1 MEMASKRKALGRG
14 LGALIPGAP
23 SMTEPTAAPTMVP
36 LDAIQPNPFQPRRQ
50 FSEDSIQELADSIR
64 QQGLLQPLL
73 VRRVPGGYELIAGE
87 RRFRA
92 AQRIG
97 LQEVPVTLR
106 DADEN
111 ELLEMAL
118 VENIQRE
125 DLNPL
130 EEARAYRRLLDDF
143 GLTQESV
150 AARVGKDRSTV
161 ANILRL
167 LQLPAEIQTQLET
180 GALTAGHARAL
191 VSLPTDAARL
201 DLARQVVTGR
211 LTVRQTEQRAKQH
224 GRRPGPAAVDPDR
237 HAAEEQLTQ
246 ALGTRVRIAPR
257 RNGAGRL
264 EIEYYSLDQ
273 LNGLIDRLRAGD
285 RGGGF

>member
-23 SMTEPTAAPTMVP
+23 SMTEPTATPTMVP
-36 LDAIQPNPFQPRRQ
+36 LESIQPNPFQPRRL
-50 FSEDSIQELADSIR
+50 FSEDSILELAESIR

-97 LQEVPVTLR
+97 LREVPVTLR
-106 DADEN
+106 DAEDG

-130 EEARAYRRLLDDF
+130 EEARAYRRLLDEF

-167 LQLPAEIQTQLET
+167 LQLPTEIQTQLET

-191 VSLPTDAARL
+191 VSLPSDAARL
-201 DLARQVVTGR
+201 ALAREVVKGR

-224 GRRPGPAAVDPDR
+224 GVRPVPRADPDR
-237 HAAEEQLTQ
+237 HAAEERLTQ
-246 ALGTRVRIAPR
+246 ALGTRVRIAVR
-257 RNGAGRL
+257 RDGAGRL

-273 LNGLIDRLRAGD
+273 LNGLIDRLTAGD
-285 RGGGF
+285 RGRGF